1 MASLGTM
8 PGSTSL
14 EPPTPDVDE
23 IDRARAQE
31 YALLATLLSRSPD
44 SALLSRVADLRG
56 DASLI
61 GNAHAA
67 LAEAATRVSEQNAA
81 REFFVL
87 FAGLGET
94 SLLPYS
100 SHYLAETLC
109 GRPLERVR
117 ESLQDLGIKRALG
130 RSEPED
136 HAASLCEVMA
146 GLADGSIAASAG
158 TTERKFFQEH
168 LSPWMARFFADLERS
183 EAADFY
189 AAVGLLGRVF
199 VNLEAEAF
207 LINPNEQYRLST
219 GRAELRQE
227 LAR

>member
-1 MASLGTM
+1 MQESASLE
-8 PGSTSL
+8 SL
-14 EPPTPDVDE
+14 TLSIDE
-23 IDRARAQE
+23 IDRARARE
-31 YALLATLLSRSPD
+31 YALLATLLSRNPD
-44 SALLSRVADLRG
+44 SALLSRLADLRG

-61 GNAHAA
+61 GAAHAA

-87 FAGLGET
+87 FAGLGES

-100 SHYLAETLC
+100 SHYLAETLY

-117 ESLQDLGIKRALG
+117 ESLQDLGIEGALG

-136 HAASLCEVMA
+136 HAAILCEVMA
-146 GLADGSIAASAG
+146 GLAGGSIAASVG
-158 TTERKFFQEH
+158 TEPKFFQEH
-168 LSPWMARFFADLERS
+168 LSPWIERFFADLERA

-207 LINPNEQYRLST
+207 LISPNEKYRLSV
-219 GRAELRQE
+219 GRAAWNLGKKN
-227 LAR
+227 